1 MKCNI
6 KYGKLENNQ
15 LRYAPNIL
23 LVGKEQIINAPADTY
38 KSQGWLP
45 IVNTEQPEAKEGF
58 YYSPYYAEVDGSIV
72 QQWEKHEIPATD
84 EATETDYI
92 NALEDLGVNF
102 NG

>member
-1 MKCNI
+1 MRYNF

-15 LRYAPNIL
+15 LCYAPNIL
-23 LVGKEQIINAPADTY
+23 VVGNEQIINAPAETY
-38 KSQGWLP
+38 KVQGYLP
-45 IVNTEQPEAKEGF
+45 IVKTDIPEADENC
-58 YYSPYYAEVDGSIV
+58 YYTPIYTESDGKII
-72 QQWEKHEIPATD
+72 QQWKKVEYEP